1 MTTEDF
7 AVVAQGNL
15 SYLRGVQ
22 RELAARGVSAEIVPP
37 AEGCG
42 SS

>member
-1 MTTEDF
+1 MTSDGL

-22 RELAARGVSAEIVPP
+22 RELAARGVRAEIVPP
-37 AEGCG
+37 AAGCG